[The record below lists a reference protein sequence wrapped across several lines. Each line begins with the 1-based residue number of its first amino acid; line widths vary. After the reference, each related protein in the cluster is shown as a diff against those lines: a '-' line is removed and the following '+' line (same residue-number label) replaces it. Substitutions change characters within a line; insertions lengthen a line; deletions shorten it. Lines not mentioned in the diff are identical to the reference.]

1 MKKIHIVGLVFTIL
15 VFAMVLF
22 LTGCVGDGNNELYS
36 ENFNGMMINTQD
48 VKPLPDNYRI
58 TQKSDVSITKKLDVS
73 IFDTNYTATMSEM
86 RCEEG
91 FVIMGYPDSSDNYS
105 ITFFD
110 TKNAKVYRLDP
121 IEKVGIIMPDN
132 GEIIKSNFDVVTED
146 YYGVNVGYEKVAGR
160 NAVVYEYE
168 DSILMLGKK
177 EKMKYWVDEEYGIL
191 LKSHLPA
198 QVEGKKAVMSEEVT
212 EFKIGGCKLTDMVN
226 LSEYTLTDMSS
237 FS

>member
-15 VFAMVLF
+15 AFVMVLS
-22 LTGCVGDGNNELYS
+22 LTGCVGNGSNGLYP
-36 ENFNGMMINTQD
+36 ENFNGMTMINIQD

-58 TQKSDVSITKKLDVS
+58 TQKVDVRISG
-73 IFDTNYTATMSEM
+73 TNHTATMSEM

-91 FVIMGYPDSSDNYS
+91 FVITGYPESSDNDSLDDYS

-110 TKNAKVYRLDP
+110 TKNAKVYRLNP
-121 IEKVGIIMPDN
+121 IEKIGIIMPDN
-132 GEIIKSNFDVVTED
+132 GETIKSNFDVVTED
-146 YYGVNVGYEKVAGR
+146 YYGVNVGHEKIAGR

-168 DSILMLGKK
+168 DSISMWGKK
-177 EKMKYWVDEEYGIL
+177 EKMKYWIDEEYGIL

-198 QVEGKKAVMSEEVT
+198 QVDGKKTVWSEEVT